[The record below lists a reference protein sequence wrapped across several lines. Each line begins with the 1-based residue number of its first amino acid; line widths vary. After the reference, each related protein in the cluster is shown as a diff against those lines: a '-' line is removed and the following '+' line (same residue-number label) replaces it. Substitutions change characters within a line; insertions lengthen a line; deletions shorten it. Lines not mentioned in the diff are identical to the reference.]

1 MKYLSSHSYSLLFA
15 ILLTLMAT
23 GIQWFGGLQHWN
35 DMIFDLQSRFFA
47 REANSEIVV
56 VNIDDRSLESLG
68 RWPWS
73 RTIHAEFIDKL
84 TKAEVRAVGL
94 DILFLDPD
102 QDEPEAD
109 LRLAKAIQ
117 RNGRTVLPGVIELA
131 GVVSDVKVRLPI
143 PELAE
148 AAASL
153 GHVNVNLSKAGV
165 VRGLHLQA
173 NINQAVHIPAFA
185 KALKNI
191 GTTDLEESEVTEPGQ
206 SNAQS
211 EILIPFS
218 QHVRVPFSGSA
229 GHYQALSYVDILR
242 SEKLREKLYAKYI
255 LVGLNA
261 TGLGSRFATSV
272 SSSSE
277 LMSGVEFNANVLDML
292 LLEKSITPLKK
303 PWALLLTVLLVFLPI
318 FSYRF
323 LSERN
328 APLVSLIFVLLG
340 GSISAF
346 LLLAHHVWFGPASI
360 ILALFLG
367 YLLWSSRHLE
377 FVSQMLFEEKQQAS
391 ATLLAIGDAVVT
403 TDKQGEIEFMN
414 PAAENMVG
422 YSLAKAQ
429 GQRFEDVFTVEKT
442 EECNQLFNMID
453 RNSIHRDVIEKAQI
467 ECLVDSSGKKHAV
480 QLSANPVHDRSGE
493 ISGTVYGISDL
504 TDMLNIS
511 QRMAHIATH
520 DSLTGLPNRVL
531 MHDRLKQAINA
542 ASRSGKHIAILFID
556 LDGFKKVND
565 GLGHTGGDLLLKEVA
580 KRLQESV
587 RQVDTTARW
596 GGDEFVIMLENL
608 AHEEYVAEI
617 AEKIIQNSSQPFNI
631 FDQEVFVTPSIG
643 ISLFP
648 KDGENAD
655 TLLARA
661 DVAMYNVK
669 ESGRNA
675 FSFYSKGFND
685 NARKRLEMEKEMH
698 DALSQGDFEIYY
710 QPQID
715 LKTNQIASAEALLR
729 WRHNEKGIIL
739 PSDFIGLAE
748 DTGLIVPIGKWLV
761 ETVCQQLQS
770 WREQG
775 IPEIQ
780 VAVNLSPRQFIQ
792 KDLVKM
798 FTGFIEKYSIKPGIL
813 MVEVTE
819 SIMMKD
825 VDRAVKILQELKAA
839 GVSVALDDFGTGYSS
854 LSYLKRF
861 PIDKL
866 KIDKSFVDNLFSD
879 PDDASIVQ
887 AVIVLGHK
895 MNMEIVAEGIETRD
909 QLTFLKKYQS
919 DFGQGYYFDRPLEV
933 DKLSSLLLEKKVL
946 MDVS

>member
-35 DMIFDLQSRFFA
+35 DMVFDFQSSFFA

-56 VNIDDRSLESLG
+56 VNIDDRSLDSLG

-84 TKAEVRAVGL
+84 TEAEVRAVGL

-109 LRLAKAIQ
+109 VRLAKAIQ
-117 RNGRTVLPGVIELA
+117 NNGRTVLPGVIEMT
-131 GVVSDVKVRLPI
+131 GIVSDVKLRLPI

-153 GHVNVNLSKAGV
+153 GHVNINLSKAGV
-165 VRGLHLQA
+165 ARGLYLQA
-173 NINQAVHIPAFA
+173 NINQAIHIPAFA
-185 KALKNI
+185 KALKDI
-191 GTTDLEESEVTEPGQ
+191 GTTNLEDPVMTESNQ
-206 SNAQS
+206 SHVQS
-211 EILIPFS
+211 GFFSPFE
-218 QHVRVPFSGSA
+218 QRVRVPLSGSA
-229 GHYQALSYVDILR
+229 GNYHALSFVDVLR
-242 SEKLREKLYAKYI
+242 SEKLRKKLYAKYI

-272 SSSSE
+272 SGRSE

-292 LLEKSITPLKK
+292 LLENSITPLKK
-303 PWALLLTVLLVFLPI
+303 PWALLLTALLVFLPI

-328 APLVSLIFVLLG
+328 TPLISLIFVLLG
-340 GSISAF
+340 VSISTF
-346 LLLAHHVWFGPASI
+346 LLLVHHLWFGLAPI

-377 FVSQMLFEEKQQAS
+377 FVSQMLFEQKQQAS

-403 TDKQGEIEFMN
+403 TDKQGKIEFMN
-414 PAAENMVG
+414 PAAENMAG

-429 GQRFEDVFTVEKT
+429 GQRFEDVFTIEKT
-442 EECNQLFNMID
+442 EECNQLFNIIS
-453 RNSIHRDVIEKAQI
+453 RNSVHGDFIDEAQI

-493 ISGTVYGISDL
+493 ISGTVYGISDF
-504 TDMLNIS
+504 TEMLNIS

-520 DSLTGLPNRVL
+520 DSLTELPNRVL
-531 MHDRLKQAINA
+531 MHDRLKQAIVA

-580 KRLQESV
+580 RRLQESV

-608 AHEEYVAEI
+608 EHEEYVAEI
-617 AEKIIQNSSQPFNI
+617 AGKIIQNSSQPFNI
-631 FDQEVFVTPSIG
+631 FNQEVFVTPSIG

-648 KDGENAD
+648 KDGETAD

-669 ESGRNA
+669 DSGRNA

-685 NARKRLEMEKEMH
+685 DARKRLEMEKEMH

-715 LKTNQIASAEALLR
+715 LKTNQIVSAEALLR
-729 WRHNEKGIIL
+729 WRHSEKGLIL
-739 PSDFIGLAE
+739 PSEFIGLAE
-748 DTGLIVPIGKWLV
+748 DTGLIIPIGKWLV
-761 ETVCQQLQS
+761 ETVCQQLQA

-792 KDLVKM
+792 KDLVQM
-798 FTGFIEKYSIKPGIL
+798 FTRFIDKYSIKQGIL

-819 SIMMKD
+819 SVMMKD
-825 VDRAVKILQELKAA
+825 VDRAAKILQELKAV

-866 KIDKSFVDNLFSD
+866 KIDKSFVDNLFSN
-879 PDDASIVQ
+879 PDDANIVQ

-909 QLTFLKKYQS
+909 QLMFLKKYQS
-919 DFGQGYYFDRPLEV
+919 DFGQGYYFDRPLKV
-933 DKLSSLLLEKKVL
+933 DKLSSLLLERQELK
-946 MDVS
+946 DVG

>member
-23 GIQWFGGLQHWN
+23 GIQWFGGLQQWN
-35 DMIFDLQSRFFA
+35 DMVFDYQSNFFS
-47 REANSEIVV
+47 RNANSEIVV

-68 RWPWS
+68 RWPWP
-73 RTIHAEFIDKL
+73 RDIHAEFIDKL

-102 QDEPEAD
+102 QNEPEAD
-109 LRLAKAIQ
+109 LRLAKAI
-117 RNGRTVLPGVIELA
+117 RGNGRTVLPGVIEMA

-165 VRGLHLQA
+165 ARGLYLQA

-185 KALKNI
+185 KALRNI
-191 GTTDLEESEVTEPGQ
+191 GSADLEESALNGRKQ
-206 SNAQS
+206 NNFQS
-211 EILIPFS
+211 ENFSPFT

-229 GHYQALSYVDILR
+229 GHYQALSYVDVLR
-242 SEKLREKLYAKYI
+242 SEKLRKKLYAKYI

-292 LLEKSITPLKK
+292 LLEKSIVPIKK
-303 PWALLLTVLLVFLPI
+303 PWALLLTALLVFLPLCC
-318 FSYRF
+318 YRF
-323 LSERN
+323 LPERET
-328 APLVSLIFVLLG
+328 PLISLVFVLL
-340 GSISAF
+340 SISISSF
-346 LLLAHHVWFGPASI
+346 LLAIHHLWFEPASI
-360 ILALFLG
+360 ILALLLG
-367 YLLWSSRHLE
+367 YLLWSSRHLK
-377 FVSQMLFEEKQQAS
+377 FVAQMLFEEKQQAS

-403 TDKQGEIEFMN
+403 TDKQGKIEFMN
-414 PAAENMVG
+414 PAAENMAG
-422 YSLAKAQ
+422 YSLTKAQ
-429 GQRFEDVFTVEKT
+429 GLRFEDVFAIEKT
-442 EECNQLFNMID
+442 EECNQLFNVIS
-453 RNSIHRDVIEKAQI
+453 RNSVHGDVNNQTQI
-467 ECLVDSSGKKHAV
+467 ECLIDDSGKKHAV

-493 ISGTVYGISDL
+493 ISGTVYGISDF
-504 TDMLNIS
+504 TEMLNIS

-520 DSLTGLPNRVL
+520 DSLTELPNRVL
-531 MHDRLKQAINA
+531 MHDRLKQAIVA

-580 KRLQESV
+580 LRLQESV

-608 AHEEYVAEI
+608 DHEEYVAEI
-617 AEKIIQNSSQPFNI
+617 AGKIIQNSSRPFNI
-631 FDQEVFVTPSIG
+631 FNQEVFVTPSIG

-648 KDGENAD
+648 KDGETAD

-669 ESGRNA
+669 DSGRNA

-698 DALSQGDFEIYY
+698 DALSQGDFEIHY

-715 LKTNQIASAEALLR
+715 LKTNQIVSAEALLR
-729 WRHNEKGIIL
+729 WRHSEKGLIL
-739 PSDFIGLAE
+739 PNEFIGLAE

-761 ETVCQQLQS
+761 ETVCQQLQA

-792 KDLVKM
+792 KDLVQM
-798 FTGFIEKYSIKPGIL
+798 FTGFIDKYSIKQGIL

-819 SIMMKD
+819 SVMMKD
-825 VDRAVKILQELKAA
+825 VDRAAKVLQELKLV

-879 PDDASIVQ
+879 PDDANIVQ

-909 QLTFLKKYQS
+909 QLMFLKKHQS
-919 DFGQGYYFDRPLEV
+919 DFGQGYYFNRPLTV
-933 DKLSSLLLEKKVL
+933 DKLSSLLLEKQEL
-946 MDVS
+946 SDVG

>member
-1 MKYLSSHSYSLLFA
+1 
-15 ILLTLMAT
+15 MAT

-35 DMIFDLQSRFFA
+35 DMVFDLQSSFFS
-47 REANSEIVV
+47 RDANPEIMV

-84 TKAEVRAVGL
+84 TEAEVRAIGL

-102 QDEPEAD
+102 QGEPEAD
-109 LRLAKAIQ
+109 IRLAKAIQ
-117 RNGRTVLPGVIELA
+117 RNGRTVLPSVIEMA
-131 GVVSDVKVRLPI
+131 GIVSDVTLRLPI

-153 GHVNVNLSKAGV
+153 GHVNVDLSKAGV
-165 VRGLHLQA
+165 ARGLHLQA
-173 NINQAVHIPAFA
+173 NINQAVYIPAFA

-191 GTTDLEESEVTEPGQ
+191 SATDLEESAMTEHKQ
-206 SNAQS
+206 SKSQS
-211 EILIPFS
+211 ENFKPFT

-229 GHYQALSYVDILR
+229 GHYQALSYVDVLR
-242 SEKLREKLYAKYI
+242 SEKLRKKLYAKYI

-277 LMSGVEFNANVLDML
+277 LMTGVEFNANVLDML
-292 LLEKSITPLKK
+292 LLENSITQLKK
-303 PWALLLTVLLVFLPI
+303 PWALLLTALLVFVPI

-328 APLVSLIFVLLG
+328 TPLISLIFVLFG
-340 GSISAF
+340 ASISTF
-346 LLLAHHVWFGPASI
+346 LLLVHHLWFGPASI

-403 TDKQGEIEFMN
+403 TDKQGKIEFMN
-414 PAAENMVG
+414 PAAENMAG
-422 YSLAKAQ
+422 YSMVKAQ
-429 GQRFEDVFTVEKT
+429 GQCFDEVFAIEKT
-442 EECNQLFNMID
+442 EECNQLFNMIS
-453 RNSIHRDVIEKAQI
+453 RNPAHGDFINKAQI
-467 ECLVDSSGKKHAV
+467 ECLIDSSGKKHAV
-480 QLSANPVHDRSGE
+480 QLSANPVRDRSGE
-493 ISGTVYGISDL
+493 ISGTVYGISDF
-504 TDMLNIS
+504 TEMLNIS

-520 DSLTGLPNRVL
+520 DSLTELPNRVL

-542 ASRSGKHIAILFID
+542 ASRSCKHIAILFID

-580 KRLQESV
+580 QRLQESV

-608 AHEEYVAEI
+608 EHEQYVAEI
-617 AEKIIQNSSQPFNI
+617 AAKIIQNSSYPFNI
-631 FDQEVFVTPSIG
+631 FNQEVFVTPSIG

-648 KDGENAD
+648 KDGETAD
-655 TLLARA
+655 ILLARA
-661 DVAMYNVK
+661 DVAMYKVK
-669 ESGRNA
+669 DSGRNA

-715 LKTNQIASAEALLR
+715 LKTNQIVSAEALLR
-729 WRHNEKGIIL
+729 WRHSEKGLIP
-739 PSDFIGLAE
+739 PSEFIGLAE

-761 ETVCQQLQS
+761 ETVCQQLQA
-770 WREQG
+770 WRVQG

-792 KDLVKM
+792 KDLVEM
-798 FTGFIEKYSIKPGIL
+798 FTGFIEKYSIKSGTLI
-813 MVEVTE
+813 VEVTE
-819 SIMMKD
+819 SVMMKD
-825 VDRAVKILQELKAA
+825 VDRAAKILQELKAA
-839 GVSVALDDFGTGYSS
+839 GVAVALDDFGTGYSS

-866 KIDKSFVDNLFSD
+866 KIDKSFVDNLFSN

-909 QLTFLKKYQS
+909 QLVFLKNHQS
-919 DFGQGYYFDRPLEV
+919 DFGQGYYFDRPLRV
-933 DKLSSLLLEKKVL
+933 DKLSSLLLEKQEL
-946 MDVS
+946 RDVG